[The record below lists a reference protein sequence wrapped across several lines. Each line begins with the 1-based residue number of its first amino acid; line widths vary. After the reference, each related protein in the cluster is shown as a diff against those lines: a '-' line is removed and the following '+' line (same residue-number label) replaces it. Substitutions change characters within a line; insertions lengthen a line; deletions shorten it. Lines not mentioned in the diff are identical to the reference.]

1 MKVTQSCLT
10 LCDPHGLYTP
20 WNSPGQDTGVGRH
33 SLLQGIFPTQESN
46 PGLPHC
52 RWILYQLSHKASVPE
67 MTGALKTLENQR
79 VTVLGSFHLAS
90 GFPSGSDGKESACN
104 AGDAGLIP
112 ASGRYSG
119 EGLPEGIPT
128 PVFSGFPGGTGSKE
142 SASIMG
148 DLGLIPGLGRS
159 YGEGH
164 GNPLQYTCLGNPHG
178 QRSLVAYSS

>member
-1 MKVTQSCLT
+1 MPKAKVKVTQSCLT
-10 LCDPHGLYTP
+10 LCDPHGLYRP

-112 ASGRYSG
+112 ASGRSPG
-119 EGLPEGIPT
+119 EGN
-128 PVFSGFPGGTGSKE
+128 
-142 SASIMG
+142 
-148 DLGLIPGLGRS
+148 
-159 YGEGH
+159 
-164 GNPLQYTCLGNPHG
+164 GNPLQYSCLGNFTDKG
-178 QRSLVAYSS
+178 AGWQRSMGCKEWDMTK